1 MIRVRD
7 LSVSYGTVTALHGVD
22 LQVQAG
28 ECLLVTGPSGCGKST
43 LARALTGLIPQIIPA
58 ECSGEVRIA
67 GLDPRQ
73 VPIADLTRHV
83 GIVFQNPSSQLFHL
97 HVADEVAF
105 GPRNLGL
112 DEDEVQERVH
122 WALNAVGIAD
132 LAGCNPAQLSGG
144 QKQRVAIASALAMRP
159 EVLVLDEPTA
169 SLDVEG
175 TALVIASLQELRR
188 RLGMTIVLVEHR
200 LAAAARL
207 ADRVVVLESGRVIA
221 QGDLETV
228 FQVRTLLRRL
238 GLRRPLEDKQSPWQA
253 LISEHH
259 QPPSGQEPLLELSR
273 VSAGYDRKTPV
284 LHDISLNIYPGD
296 FIALVGENGAGK
308 STLALTAAGLLK
320 PSGGS
325 VRFAGGKR
333 PRPGLDVSMLFQNP
347 ADQLFTDSV
356 DEEVAFGPRNFRRF
370 DPAEHQQ
377 LLEETDLSLLRDRHP
392 TMASVGQQQ
401 RIALAACLALRP
413 RLLVLDEPT
422 LGQDWGHLER
432 MMEYL
437 REYNRR
443 GSAIL
448 LITHDYKL
456 IHRYV
461 RRVLLIE
468 KGRIARDGRLNGAAS
483 EFPPMSVEGVLT

>member
-1 MIRVRD
+1 MIRVRN
-7 LSVSYGTVTALHGVD
+7 LTVSYGPVAALHDVD
-22 LQVQAG
+22 LDVQAG

-58 ECSGEVRIA
+58 QCSGEVMIA

-73 VPIADLTRHV
+73 APIADVTRHV

-112 DEDEVQERVH
+112 DENEVQERVA
-122 WALNAVGIAD
+122 WALGAVGISD

-207 ADRVVVLESGRVIA
+207 ADRVVVMDAGRVIA
-221 QGDLETV
+221 RGDLDTV
-228 FQVRTLLRRL
+228 FQDRSLLRRL
-238 GLRRPLEDKQSPWQA
+238 GLRRPLEDKQTPWHD
-253 LISEHH
+253 LIVEHSE
-259 QPPSGQEPLLELSR
+259 PLSGQQPLLELR
-273 VSAGYDRKTPV
+273 QVSAGYDRRAPV
-284 LHDISLNIYPGD
+284 LHDINLSIFPGE

-308 STLALTAAGLLK
+308 STLALTASGLLK
-320 PSGGS
+320 PSSGS

-347 ADQLFTDSV
+347 ADQIFTDSV
-356 DEEVAFGPRNFRRF
+356 DEEVSFGPRNFKRY
-370 DPAEHQQ
+370 DPAEHEQ
-377 LLEETDLSLLRDRHP
+377 LLDYTDLMQLRDRHP
-392 TMASVGQQQ
+392 TAVSVGQQQ

-437 REYNRR
+437 LEYNRR

-461 RRVLLIE
+461 QRVLLIQD
-468 KGRIARDGRLNGAAS
+468 GRIALDGRLNGAAC
-483 EFPPMSVEGVLT
+483 

>member
-1 MIRVRD
+1 MIRVRN
-7 LSVSYGTVTALHGVD
+7 LTVSYGPVAALHDVD
-22 LQVQAG
+22 LDVQAG

-58 ECSGEVRIA
+58 QCSGEVMIA

-73 VPIADLTRHV
+73 APIADVTRHV

-112 DEDEVQERVH
+112 DENEVQERVA
-122 WALNAVGIAD
+122 WALGAVGISD

-169 SLDVEG
+169 SLDVDG
-175 TALVIASLQELRR
+175 TGLVIASLQELRR

-207 ADRVVVLESGRVIA
+207 ADRVVVMDAGRVIA
-221 QGDLETV
+221 RGDLDTV
-228 FQVRTLLRRL
+228 FQDRSLLRRL
-238 GLRRPLEDKQSPWQA
+238 GLRRPLEDKQTPWHD
-253 LISEHH
+253 LIVEHSE
-259 QPPSGQEPLLELSR
+259 PLSGQQPLLELR
-273 VSAGYDRKTPV
+273 QVSAGYDRKAPV
-284 LHDISLNIYPGD
+284 LHDITLNIFPGE

-308 STLALTAAGLLK
+308 STLALTASGLLK
-320 PSGGS
+320 PSSGS

-347 ADQLFTDSV
+347 AAQLFTDSV
-356 DEEVAFGPRNFRRF
+356 DEEVSFGPRNFKRF
-370 DPAEHQQ
+370 DPAEHEQ
-377 LLEETDLSLLRDRHP
+377 LLNDTDLMHLRDRHP
-392 TMASVGQQQ
+392 TAVSVGQQQ

-437 REYNRR
+437 LEYNRR

-461 RRVLLIE
+461 QRVLLIQD
-468 KGRIARDGRLNGAAS
+468 GRIALDGRLNGAAC
-483 EFPPMSVEGVLT
+483 